1 MENTVTTKDHGIT
14 SNGFETLYLG
24 ENLVMNCLVWTVLFF
39 FKKNL

>member
-24 ENLVMNCLVWTVLFF
+24 ENLVMNCLV
-39 FKKNL
+39 